1 MPKPAFI
8 EKKDGDDN
16 DIDFKLAS
24 CVYILSTGNNQTQR
38 SVMGH
43 NIAGPLG
50 EQGLSKATLL

>member
-24 CVYILSTGNNQTQR
+24 CICIFSTGNNQTQR
-38 SVMGH
+38 SVMGY
-43 NIAGPLG
+43 NIARPLG
-50 EQGLSKATLL
+50 EQGLSKAKLL